1 MKTRE
6 YYVLPVD
13 SFGQPIGYIETIKTT
28 LKDYRNRKENGE
40 YIYKEYSQALFRAQ
54 DQEVHRMELEYKII
68 VAMAKEIAELRD
80 GLDAEY
86 GENNPENYD
95 IEKIIAQ
102 YKEEAE
108 KEIKEEE

>member
-1 MKTRE
+1 MLDKILII
-6 YYVLPVD
+6 YYTY
-13 SFGQPIGYIETIKTT
+13 SR
-28 LKDYRNRKENGE
+28 LKKEGN
-40 YIYKEYSQALFRAQ
+40 K
-54 DQEVHRMELEYKII
+54 MELEYKII

-86 GENNPENYD
+86 GENNPETYD

-108 KEIKEEE
+108 KEIREGK

>member
-1 MKTRE
+1 
-6 YYVLPVD
+6 
-13 SFGQPIGYIETIKTT
+13 
-28 LKDYRNRKENGE
+28 
-40 YIYKEYSQALFRAQ
+40 
-54 DQEVHRMELEYKII
+54 MEIEYKMI

-108 KEIKEEE
+108 KEIKEKK